1 MDDTNGYTVWDPEWT
16 AKEKSVITELALD
29 LTPPAVVR
37 QALRLYQLYNANR
50 ESYEACWRH
59 TSERS

>member
-37 QALRLYQLYNANR
+37 QALRLYQLYNAKEGELR
-50 ESYEACWRH
+50 SVLEAH
-59 TSERS
+59 E